1 MKNSTP
7 NNTNNKRKC
16 NYERVQVTLDIC
28 HNKKCDSFVD
38 KGNKLNHYKKELDK
52 INEKISKYNRGDF
65 SNLTDEELNIYHSLC
80 EKKKEKEHIINEIS
94 NISEL
99 DYLTK
104 TSSIL
109 FEYYDII
116 EKQKNNKKNQVC
128 NILDFFGN
136 GGNLPPSLS
145 PISSNNIFA
154 PNSNNKELIDYSYNR
169 AKLMDEYLSYTDD
182 NFIDNS
188 ITTENDI
195 CNFCNSSN
203 MNILLHE
210 GIMFCEECNSI
221 EYIIT
226 DNDKPSYKE
235 PPKEIS
241 YFSYK
246 RINHF
251 NESVLYNQKTQI
263 LFSY

>member
-1 MKNSTP
+1 MKKNT
-7 NNTNNKRKC
+7 NTNNKRKC
-16 NYERVQVTLDIC
+16 NYERIQVTLDIC
-28 HNKKCDSFVD
+28 HNKQYNTFIESQ
-38 KGNKLNHYKKELDK
+38 NKLNHYKKDLEK
-52 INEKISKYNRGDF
+52 IEDKISKYNRAEF
-65 SNLTDEELNIYHSLC
+65 SNLTDDELNVYHSLC
-80 EKKKEKEHIINEIS
+80 EKKKEKEHLINEFN

-104 TSSIL
+104 TSGIL

-116 EKQKNNKKNQVC
+116 EKQKNNKKNSVC

-136 GGNLPPSLS
+136 SAANNIPPIS
-145 PISSNNIFA
+145 PISTNNTLVI
-154 PNSNNKELIDYSYNR
+154 NSNKELIDYSYNR
-169 AKLMDEYLSYTDD
+169 AKLMDEYLSYTDN

-188 ITTENDI
+188 ITTELDI

-210 GIMFCEECNSI
+210 GLMFCEECNSI

-251 NESVLYNQKTQI
+251 NECLSQNQIFKI
-263 LFSY
+263 IVSY

>member
-1 MKNSTP
+1 MKDVDST
-7 NNTNNKRKC
+7 NKRKC

-28 HNKKCDSFVD
+28 HNKKCDTFIDTDS
-38 KGNKLNHYKKELDK
+38 KINHYKKEIDK
-52 INEKISKYNRGDF
+52 IQEKISKYNRINF
-65 SNLTDEELNIYHSLC
+65 SNLTDEELNTYHSLC
-80 EKKKEKEHIINEIS
+80 DKKREKEHLLNEIINV
-94 NISEL
+94 SEL
-99 DYLTK
+99 DYLTE
-104 TSSIL
+104 TSEIL
-109 FEYYDII
+109 FKYYDIL

-136 GGNLPPSLS
+136 NGNNIKPPSPINLPKNNLNSTF
-145 PISSNNIFA
+145 SNN
-154 PNSNNKELIDYSYNR
+154 NETLTDYSRNR
-169 AKLMDEYLSYTDD
+169 ATLMDAYLAKTDN

-188 ITTENDI
+188 ITTEIDL
-195 CNFCNSSN
+195 CNFCQSSN

-210 GIMFCEECNSI
+210 GLMFCEDCNSI

-251 NESVLYNQKTQI
+251 NEYWKIIGNIKIMCS
-263 LFSY
+263 